1 MRNENIILIV
11 RVTLIAMMKKKHAR
25 ARMDMRKIL
34 STILISA
41 LVISVMTSIYMVEA
55 EETSQSESPSPTLVG
70 STPPTDVSPEP
81 SPPETAPP
89 VAGLKYYTDRAAFY
103 ADNPG
108 LLCEDFEEATILDG
122 TIAGFDGPLDETTDN
137 TYFNPGDILPGI
149 RFQDNPGPDPNGLF
163 LLGAGY
169 MGNPSKNVGANTFL
183 DSFDIIFPN
192 DDVFAVG
199 MDLVSYFDADVLTI
213 TIYGAGGALL
223 DTTTALATN
232 DGTFW
237 GVSSDQV
244 ITRINLYSPTDQA
257 EGVDNICFGALPP
270 PVGGEYVSVNP
281 LTLLAPYLVIVAV
294 AAAGTAGILRRKRI
308 L

>member
-1 MRNENIILIV
+1 MS
-11 RVTLIAMMKKKHAR
+11 M
-25 ARMDMRKIL
+25 MDMRKIL
-34 STILISA
+34 STILIFA
-41 LVISVMTSIYMVEA
+41 LVISVMTSNYMVEA
-55 EETSQSESPSPTLVG
+55 EEASQSESPSPTLVG

-89 VAGLKYYTDRAAFY
+89 PAGLKYYTDRAAFY

-108 LLCEDFEEATILDG
+108 LPCEDFEEATVPDSTVVPIG
-122 TIAGFDGPLDETTDN
+122 APLDVTTDN
-137 TYFNPGDILPGI
+137 AYFDPGDILPGI
-149 RFQDNPGPDPNGLF
+149 IFQDNPGPSPIDGLYVI
-163 LLGAGY
+163 GAGY
-169 MGNPSKNVGANTFL
+169 MGNPSKNIGANYFVE
-183 DSFDIIFPN
+183 SFDIIFPN

-199 MDLVSYFDADVLTI
+199 MDLTSYTTSDVLTI

-223 DTTTALATN
+223 DTTTALSTN
-232 DGTFW
+232 AGSFW

-244 ITRINLYSPTDQA
+244 ITLINLYSPTDQA
-257 EGVDNICFGALPP
+257 EGVDNICFGAPPPPP
-270 PVGGEYVSVNP
+270 PVGGEYVPVNT